1 MPRIR
6 KATLGVRSLQKML
19 RLSSLTGIILDAVLA
34 ARTKA
39 PLDENYFTDFQR
51 VNADQ
56 QLRLQSEERGHYLT
70 IDTDQILFT
79 HDFYVNDRQFDR
91 DAFHAAFRVIWEA
104 IDPVLKAREIRRVGF
119 VAEYR
124 FAATSEHLLTNLT
137 KMKAGGHIDKFQMS
151 FETRH
156 QTGKGGL
163 PDPTKDDFFNV
174 IRQIYDSAMDLDHAT
189 RGFVNANL
197 DVQHYYAPALTSEI
211 PRAALGLQ
219 QEFDKRAPLFFEE
232 LRAFG
237 VRVDDT
243 KGEHA

>member
-1 MPRIR
+1 
-6 KATLGVRSLQKML
+6 
-19 RLSSLTGIILDAVLA
+19 
-34 ARTKA
+34 
-39 PLDENYFTDFQR
+39 
-51 VNADQ
+51 
-56 QLRLQSEERGHYLT
+56 
-70 IDTDQILFT
+70 
-79 HDFYVNDRQFDR
+79 
-91 DAFHAAFRVIWEA
+91 VIWEA
-104 IDPVLKAREIRRVGF
+104 NRPGAEGARDPPRWF

-219 QEFDKRAPLFFEE
+219 QEFDKRCTAF
-232 LRAFG
+232 LRGVACFG